1 MDALH
6 SIGRDLAHAV
16 RSLAK
21 DRGFTLVCVISLGIG
36 MGGLVALATFTRTI
50 TAPARAIDSNGVV
63 ELLVLPLGPLRA
75 KAGEWAIEQW
85 SYPDYQ
91 ALRDAEVGI
100 DISGWTLESSHFGTP
115 DPDKAGSPRVSTLYV
130 SANYFRT
137 FGVSLARGPGF
148 DSAIDDAP
156 LGEPR
161 VVLSHDFWQRRM
173 AADPD
178 IVGKSVDVDGVPHT
192 VVGIAPDDFH
202 GHFHFFQ
209 APSSLL
215 FVPLER
221 HPRLRANPNL
231 RDDRTVD
238 WVRIHGRLDPGVDI
252 TRANA
257 LVSATVSGLA
267 QRHRASNEFKAA
279 TVEPYSSLGAAGR
292 PESRRVSSVL
302 LSLAG
307 AVLLIVC
314 LNISGMMLVRGANR
328 ERELSIRAA
337 LGADRRRLIQH
348 LFFEA
353 VLLAFASGALSAF
366 VLFGIPALGGW
377 YLGVPVP
384 PEIDL
389 DTVGIAISS
398 GLCLLVSVLFG
409 LLPAV
414 RFSRPNVITALKED
428 AGGGGRH
435 TIRVHRVA
443 AMVQVGIAVPFLV
456 MSGVM
461 LDRVRTAEFGF
472 PTEGLAAARLPTPA
486 GEAREASFSIRKVR
500 DNLQQASGVRAV
512 ALADGM
518 PIDFDYR
525 TFRIASTKDAKFA
538 TAHVTRVGENFLET
552 VGARLL
558 RGRTIAAEDR
568 VMSASVAVISEP
580 LAELLFPGTEPIG
593 ERVKITLEE
602 GREQEFTIVGVSADF
617 ATSQLTTERPQI
629 LLPLPDAC
637 RRPTRASAKVE
648 AAPADGAS
656 HRARRPGRR
665 AEVKGRPG
673 DCAPRVRRRGVAR
686 SGVPGH
692 RHGTGPGRKK
702 SGRSDFRV
710 HGRGIRWRSCADSG
724 GARNRRCRWFHG
736 GHANARTGRPDG
748 ARGHAPERVRPDAV
762 GHREAGDPRRRR
774 QPPPCGGSD
783 SHHGRRD
790 GHSAHRRT
798 DAARRHGAGDLYGGF
813 RNRRL
818 LRTSGRPSGRPPRD
832 LRPADGGDPVGVSD
846 SAQLHQATLAVV
858 LLGVL
863 SVLALVLGRW
873 LNATKLGGEAR

>member
-50 TAPARAIDSNGVV
+50 TAPARVIDTNRVV

-91 ALRDAEVGI
+91 TLRDAEVGM

-115 DPDKAGSPRVSTLYV
+115 DPDEAGSPRVSTLYV
-130 SANYFRT
+130 SGNYFRT

-156 LGEPR
+156 LAEPR
-161 VVLSHDFWQRRM
+161 VVLSHGFWKSRV
-173 AADPD
+173 ASDPD
-178 IVGKSVDVDGVPHT
+178 IIGKSLTIDGVPHA
-192 VVGIAPDDFH
+192 VVGIAPEDFR

-267 QRHRASNEFKAA
+267 QRYRASNEFKAA
-279 TVEPYSSLGAAGR
+279 TVEPYSSLGAADR
-292 PESRRVSSVL
+292 PERRRVASVL

-353 VLLAFASGALSAF
+353 VLLAFASGGLSAF
-366 VLFGIPALGGW
+366 VLFGIPVLGGW

-414 RFSRPNVITALKED
+414 RFSRPNVIAALKED

-435 TIRVHRVA
+435 AIRVHRVA

-472 PTEGLAAARLPTPA
+472 PTEGLAAARLPAPA
-486 GEAREASFSIRKVR
+486 GAAREASFSIRKVR

-525 TFRIASTKDAKFA
+525 TFRTASTKDAKFA
-538 TAHVTRVGENFLET
+538 TAQVTRVGEDFLET
-552 VGARLL
+552 IGARLL
-558 RGRTIAAEDR
+558 RGRTITAEDR

-580 LAELLFPGTEPIG
+580 LAEQLFPGTEPIG

-629 LLPLPDAC
+629 LLPLPDSSTVA
-637 RRPTRASAKVE
+637 AAKVDLL
-648 AAPADGAS
+648 PRTV
-656 HRARRPGRR
+656 HLIARGD
-665 AEVKGRPG
+665 PG
-673 DCAPRVRRRGVAR
+673 DEPKLKAALEIALRDLGVEALPGVAF
-686 SGVPGH
+686 PGIV
-692 RHGTGPGRKK
+692 TGHDLVEK
-702 SGRSDFRV
+702 SLGDLISE
-710 HGRGIRWRSCADSG
+710 SM
-724 GARNRRCRWFHG
+724 
-736 GHANARTGRPDG
+736 
-748 ARGHAPERVRPDAV
+748 AV
-762 GHREAGDPRRRR
+762 GFAGGLVLILAALGIVGVVGFMVATRTRELAVRMALGSTRLRVFGLMLSDIVKLVIPGVTGGLLLAAVLIRTMKDVMGTPLSVGPTPLGVMEAVIYVGAAAIAVSVALLAGLP
-774 QPPPCGGSD
+774 
-783 SHHGRRD
+783 
-790 GHSAHRRT
+790 
-798 DAARRHGAGDLYGGF
+798 AARR
-813 RNRRL
+813 
-818 LRTSGRPSGRPPRD
+818 
-832 LRPADGGDPVGVSD
+832 
-846 SAQLHQATLAVV
+846 ATFVQPMVAIR
-858 LLGVL
+858 
-863 SVLALVLGRW
+863 S
-873 LNATKLGGEAR
+873 E